1 MELFKILGTIAIDNS
16 SANEA
21 IDRTTDKA
29 EKSRYKISQAFGKLG
44 DVAIKAGKVIAN
56 GLAIGATA
64 MAGLSVKALKLGGEL
79 EQNMGGS
86 VAVFGD
92 YAEEMQ
98 KKASEAF
105 DKMGLSASDYLAT
118 ANKMGA
124 LFKGAGFSI
133 ETSVDM
139 TTKAMQRAADVA
151 SIMGIDTT
159 SAMEAIAGAAKGNFT
174 MMDNLGVAM
183 NDTSLEAY
191 ALSKGITKNISDM
204 TQQEKIGLAMEMFLE
219 KTAYAAGNYAKEND
233 TLAGSL
239 ATTKAAL
246 ANFLSGAG
254 DAESL
259 ADALVNASGVIVEK
273 ARSLLPRLAEGLKT
287 LAEELWP
294 ELYASGSTLLEKI
307 VNGFIDNFPSWV
319 TASVAMVEKI
329 ATELTEEDTLD
340 RLLDA
345 SLAIIMKIVEGIFV
359 NIPKLVASAGEVIKN
374 LVSYLLKK
382 DNIEKIVDAGV
393 EIIRQLSVGM
403 LNAIVTFGQ
412 TWEEIRQEIVESITG
427 IDWVDVGRDIIEALS
442 DGLHEAWNEFAS
454 QDGSIISLLSKLTNF
469 SSPIGSLRSFQMGNM
484 VSMLS
489 GLLDGSHADGL
500 DYVPYDGY
508 IAELHKGEMVIP
520 ADEAMR
526 IRASSAYAY
535 TANVGSDNKGAALE
549 QYFQRLIEMLS
560 DYFPQIVQGM
570 DRPIEFN
577 PNSMAAALA
586 VPMNQELGRISARK
600 DRGR

>member
-1 MELFKILGTIAIDNS
+1 MELFKIFGTIAINNS
-16 SANEA
+16 EANEA

-29 EKSRYKISQAFGKLG
+29 ERSRYKMSQAFGKLG
-44 DVAIKAGKVIAN
+44 DAAIKAGKVIAN

-92 YAEEMQ
+92 SAEEMQ

-124 LFKGAGFSI
+124 LFKGAGFSV

-139 TTKAMQRAADVA
+139 TTRAMQRAADVA
-151 SIMGIDTT
+151 SIMGIDTV

-191 ALSKGITKNISDM
+191 ALSKGITKNVSDM

-239 ATTKAAL
+239 ATAKAAL

-259 ADALVNASGVIVEK
+259 ADALVNASDVIVDK
-273 ARSLLPRLAEGLKT
+273 AQSLLPRLVKGLKT
-287 LAEELWP
+287 LVEELWP
-294 ELYASGSTLLEKI
+294 EFYASGSTLLEKI
-307 VNGFIDNFPSWV
+307 VSGFVENFPRLV

-345 SLAIIMKIVEGIFV
+345 SLAIIMKIVEGLFI
-359 NIPKLVASAGEVIKN
+359 NIPKLVTSAGRVIKN
-374 LVSYLLKK
+374 FVDYLLKK
-382 DNIEKIVDAGV
+382 DNIEKIVSAGG
-393 EIIRQLSVGM
+393 EIIGQLAVGI
-403 LNAIVTFGQ
+403 LNAIVTFAK
-412 TWEEIRQEIVESITG
+412 TWEEIRQDIVESIME
-427 IDWVDVGRDIIEALS
+427 IDWIQLGRDLMESIGE
-442 DGLHEAWNEFAS
+442 GLKDAWAEF
-454 QDGSIISLLSKLTNF
+454 QKEN
-469 SSPIGSLRSFQMGNM
+469 GSLAYWLSAFFNPKTRSYDFFVNG
-484 VSMLS
+484 VDSAS
-489 GLLDGSHADGL
+489 GRVNGSHADGL

-520 ADEAMR
+520 ADESAR
-526 IRASSAYAY
+526 IRASSAYAF
-535 TANVGSDNKGAALE
+535 TASAGADNKGAALE
-549 QYFQRLIEMLS
+549 QYFQKLIEMLS
-560 DYFPQIVQGM
+560 DYFPQIVHGM
-570 DRPIEFN
+570 DRPIAFN

>member
-92 YAEEMQ
+92 SAEEMQ

-273 ARSLLPRLAEGLKT
+273 ARSLLPRLVEGLKT
-287 LAEELWP
+287 LVEELWP
-294 ELYASGSTLLEKI
+294 EFYDSGTDLLGEI
-307 VNGFIDNFPSWV
+307 VNGFVDNFPRL
-319 TASVAMVEKI
+319 VAAAVSLVEKI
-329 ATELTEEDTLD
+329 ATEITEEDTLD

-374 LVSYLLKK
+374 LVSYLLQE
-382 DNIEKIVDAGV
+382 DNIEKIVDSGG
-393 EIIRQLSVGM
+393 EIIKQLAVGM
-403 LNAIVTFGQ
+403 LKAIVTFEQ
-412 TWEEIRQEIVESITG
+412 TWEEIRQEIVESIME
-427 IDWVDVGRDIIEALS
+427 IDWVDVGRDIMEALS

-454 QDGSIISLLSKLTNF
+454 QDGSIISLLSKLVNF
-469 SSPIGSLRSFQMGNM
+469 SSPLGAMRSFRMGNLVSM
-484 VSMLS
+484 VS
-489 GLLDGSHADGL
+489 GLFDGSHADGL